1 MIVDSNKWWH
11 PSIFAWICFMLGVS
25 KIWMVLLIP
34 RDVSSLDRSARF
46 LPSHVA
52 SDVHQVLWAIL
63 AVAWLDENGCEEN
76 SWGTPVRKKNKMT
89 NKVGYVHYRKN
100 QWVMM
105 SVKPPYGY
113 TGITDRDHLEWWMW
127 KCLLEKIAWI
137 LFTVYMFFLHSVNP
151 TCKTV

>member
-1 MIVDSNKWWH
+1 MMA
-11 PSIFAWICFMLGVS
+11 SIYLCLDLFYVWCFG
-25 KIWMVLLIP
+25 IWMILSMP
-34 RDVSSLDRSARF
+34 WDASSLDRSARF

-63 AVAWLDENGCEEN
+63 AVPWLDGNSCEEN
-76 SWGTPVRKKNKMT
+76 SGGTPMRKKRHKVT
-89 NKVGYVHYRKN
+89 NKVGYDYRKN

-113 TGITDRDHLEWWMW
+113 TGIPDRDHLEWWLW
-127 KCLLEKIAWI
+127 DCLLEKIAWI

-151 TCKTV
+151 TCIGV